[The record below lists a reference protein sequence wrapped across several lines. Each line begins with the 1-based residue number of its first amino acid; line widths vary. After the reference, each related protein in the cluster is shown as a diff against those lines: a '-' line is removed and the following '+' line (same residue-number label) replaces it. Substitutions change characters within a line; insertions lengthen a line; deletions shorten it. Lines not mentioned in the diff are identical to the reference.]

1 MMASGTE
8 GGQGR
13 TAVPRWRR
21 WEPFYESFTWPAA
34 LRMAAVAGIGMGQR
48 VLDVGCGI
56 GDPTLQVAV
65 LVGPRGR
72 VLGVDIDERLV
83 AIARERAAL
92 LGLGHVEF
100 RVMDITSG
108 TLAENAYDAVLA
120 RWSLADLDDPLAV
133 VTALRQTLVPGGRIA
148 VTAWA
153 PAEANPWLALPLDV
167 VARRHA
173 LPARDAERPG
183 PFRLSTDGAL
193 ARLLIRAGFQ
203 QVDQERFPLCL
214 SAPGFAP
221 YWELVGELG
230 GPLGAVLA
238 LLGPEER
245 EALRDAVAAAVE
257 RFRTG
262 EGLRIPAQ
270 AQLAWGRA

>member
-1 MMASGTE
+1 MSRGADDERGT
-8 GGQGR
+8 
-13 TAVPRWRR
+13 TVPRWRR

-34 LRMAAVAGIGMGQR
+34 LRMAAVAGIGMGHR

-72 VLGVDIDERLV
+72 VLGVDIEERLV
-83 AIARERAAL
+83 GIARERASL

-100 RVMDITSG
+100 RVMDVRTG
-108 TLAENAYDAVLA
+108 PLAENAYDAVLA

-133 VTALRQTLVPGGRIA
+133 VTKLRGTLVQGGRIA

-153 PAEANPWLALPLDV
+153 PAEANPWLALPLGV
-167 VARRHA
+167 VARGRP
-173 LPARDAERPG
+173 LPALDPEGPG

-214 SAPGFAP
+214 SAPGFGQ

-230 GPLGAVLA
+230 GPLGTA
-238 LLGPEER
+238 LFTLEPEER
-245 EALRDAVAAAVE
+245 AALRDEIAAAVE

-270 AQLAWGRA
+270 VQLAWGYA